1 MKEHDTGLLNPK
13 DPNVNKTQFEL
24 VLSPEWLLLKVST
37 SEEIIIPKYQRSF
50 QEVKDDLFD
59 TFSANASRAKN

>member
-1 MKEHDTGLLNPK
+1 MNPK
-13 DPNVNKTQFEL
+13 DPNVNKTQFEF
-24 VLSPEWLLLKVST
+24 VLSAGWLLLKVST
-37 SEEIIIPKYQRSF
+37 SVEILIPKYPRSF